1 MSFDTHW
8 DVPWR
13 TLHLGM
19 IERAARDAIRGDARV
34 SVEVARRG
42 DDDVIC
48 VFWLPPELADEP
60 LQGPPADDG
69 RHPARITVSRIADAD
84 GWMVTMSMSSNRDAT
99 REFWM
104 TVATYAE
111 RMAADL
117 NARVWSL

>member
-19 IERAARDAIRGDARV
+19 IERSARDSLRGDARV
-34 SVEVARRG
+34 
-42 DDDVIC
+42 
-48 VFWLPPELADEP
+48 
-60 LQGPPADDG
+60 
-69 RHPARITVSRIADAD
+69 TVSRIADAD

-104 TVATYAE
+104 TVSTYAE